1 MNILVP
7 LTITSAMIGAGTTI
21 AEPDVAGGEVAWNAA
36 TNYTVGTVAIRTTTH
51 RKYRNA
57 IPGVDAGLPES
68 TPARWL
74 DIGPTNRYAP
84 FDIYT
89 NTATTGTTSFTYVLS
104 PGFFNALSFYGLVG
118 STLTVTIKDAPGG
131 TVIYTSTTEL
141 FVPAA
146 GLYEYLFSPLRQISR
161 VVLKALPI
169 SPTAELTVTVAGG
182 TGNPVALG
190 MLNIGNLRSLIA
202 SGLFGGTEYGASAEP
217 KSYSYIKYFDDGT
230 TQIVRRGATTDM
242 RGNVFMPAGDAT
254 AAVDLV
260 QSVLDV
266 PVSCIAT
273 DAAGYDYLNV
283 FGLVSGSAEA
293 SGPTHANFSYS
304 VKGFI

>member
-141 FVPAA
+141 FAPAA

-230 TQIVRRGATTDM
+230 TQIVRRGATIDM

>member
-7 LTITSAMIGAGTTI
+7 LTITSAMFGAGTTI
-21 AEPDVAGGEVAWNAA
+21 AEPAAGETAWVSGG
-36 TNYTVGTVAIRTTTH
+36 TYVVGDLRIRTTTH
-51 RKYRNA
+51 RVYKAVQDSTGRTA
-57 IPGVDAGLPES
+57 LPES
-68 TPARWL
+68 DPTFWL
-74 DIGPTNRYAP
+74 DFAPTQRFAP

-89 NTATTGTTSFTYVLS
+89 NTATTGTTSFTYVLN
-104 PGFFNALSFYGLVG
+104 PGFFNTLSFYGLVG
-118 STLTVTIKDAPGG
+118 STLTVTIKDTPGG
-131 TVIYTSTTEL
+131 TVLYTSTTDL

-169 SPTAELTVTVAGG
+169 SPTAELTVTVSSG

-293 SGPTHANFSYS
+293 SGPAHANFSYS